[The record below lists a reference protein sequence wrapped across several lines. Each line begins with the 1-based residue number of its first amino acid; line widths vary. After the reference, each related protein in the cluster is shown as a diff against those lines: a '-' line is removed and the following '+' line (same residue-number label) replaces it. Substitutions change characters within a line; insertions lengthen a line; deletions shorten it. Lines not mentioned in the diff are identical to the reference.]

1 MLYLEHDKPHHI
13 PWNKGKITGQ
23 KPPLKLNEVWAIRIR
38 LQIADKK
45 RDLALFNLAL
55 DSKLRSCD
63 LVKLKVSDV
72 AHGTRIAKRS
82 TVMQMKTK
90 RPVQFEVTKQ
100 TRNSLSELIKSQNLS
115 STDYLFKSRFHQSDH
130 ITTRQYARILKTWIE
145 DIGLDPYDYG
155 THSIRRTKVSLIYQK
170 TKNIRAIQL
179 LLGHSN
185 LDSTVRYLGVEL
197 DDALDVAEN
206 TEI

>member
-1 MLYLEHDKPHHI
+1 MLYLTHDKPHNI

-38 LQIADKK
+38 LQIANKT

-72 AHGTRIAKRS
+72 AHGARIAKRS

-90 RPVQFEVTKQ
+90 RPVQFEITKQ
-100 TRNSLSELIKSQNLS
+100 TRISLSELIKSQNLS
-115 STDYLFKSRFHQSDH
+115 STDYLFKSRFHKSDH
-130 ITTRQYARILKTWIE
+130 ITTRQYARILKIWLE
-145 DIGLDPYDYG
+145 DIGLDPYEYG

>member
-1 MLYLEHDKPHHI
+1 M
-13 PWNKGKITGQ
+13 
-23 KPPLKLNEVWAIRIR
+23 
-38 LQIADKK
+38 QIANKT

-72 AHGTRIAKRS
+72 AHGARIAKRS

-90 RPVQFEVTKQ
+90 RPVQFEITKQ
-100 TRNSLSELIKSQNLS
+100 TRKSLSELIKSQNLS
-115 STDYLFKSRFHQSDH
+115 STDYLFKSRFHKSDH
-130 ITTRQYARILKTWIE
+130 ITTRQYARILKIWLE
-145 DIGLDPYDYG
+145 DIGLDPYEYG

-185 LDSTVRYLGVEL
+185 LDSTTVRYLGVEL

>member
-1 MLYLEHDKPHHI
+1 MLYLEHDKPHHV

-90 RPVQFEVTKQ
+90 RPVQFEITKQ
-100 TRNSLSELIKSQNLS
+100 TRNSLSELIMSQNLS
-115 STDYLFKSRFHQSDH
+115 GTDYLFKSRFHQSDH

-145 DIGLDPYDYG
+145 GIGLDPYDYG

>member
-1 MLYLEHDKPHHI
+1 MLYLEHDKPHRI

-90 RPVQFEVTKQ
+90 RPVQFEITKQ

-145 DIGLDPYDYG
+145 AIGLDPYEYG

>member
-1 MLYLEHDKPHHI
+1 MLYLEHDKPHRI

-72 AHGTRIAKRS
+72 AHGTRIA
-82 TVMQMKTK
+82 
-90 RPVQFEVTKQ
+90 
-100 TRNSLSELIKSQNLS
+100 SQS
-115 STDYLFKSRFHQSDH
+115 VAQSC
-130 ITTRQYARILKTWIE
+130 K
-145 DIGLDPYDYG
+145 
-155 THSIRRTKVSLIYQK
+155 
-170 TKNIRAIQL
+170 
-179 LLGHSN
+179 
-185 LDSTVRYLGVEL
+185 
-197 DDALDVAEN
+197 
-206 TEI
+206 